1 MTGGVNDEGIALASR
16 HSLICALRGDGQGA
30 LRHLDRVDA
39 LAAASGE
46 AEALGHRP
54 LTRCGCWR
62 WRRQGRSAQALD
74 LADAMQAHLASL
86 NGPPPGAPA
95 SRARHRAAALGL
107 ACESGRSAAE
117 AALSIA
123 AEGGCIGLEHGLALA
138 EAARCSL
145 AAGEPAN
152 AALQWRAALAT
163 WEAGQVD
170 GPEVLQPVHA
180 ELALLQAA
188 H

>member
-1 MTGGVNDEGIALASR
+1 M
-16 HSLICALRGDGQGA
+16 
-30 LRHLDRVDA
+30 
-39 LAAASGE
+39 
-46 AEALGHRP
+46 
-54 LTRCGCWR
+54 
-62 WRRQGRSAQALD
+62 
-74 LADAMQAHLASL
+74 
-86 NGPPPGAPA
+86 
-95 SRARHRAAALGL
+95 RARSHCGLQARPKAA
-107 ACESGRSAAE
+107 RSAAE

-145 AAGEPAN
+145 AAGDTAD
-152 AALQWRAALAT
+152 AALQLRAALAI

-170 GPEVLQPVHA
+170 GPELLQPVRA